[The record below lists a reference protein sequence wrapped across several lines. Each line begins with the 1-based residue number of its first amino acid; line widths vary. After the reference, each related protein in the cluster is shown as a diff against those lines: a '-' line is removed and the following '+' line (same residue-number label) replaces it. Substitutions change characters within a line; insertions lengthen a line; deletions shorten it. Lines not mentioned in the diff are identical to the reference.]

1 MSNKFSMEK
10 PTLTL
15 GGVFYPRG
23 WVVLMCSTSEA
34 GRQVVADLAAGGY
47 SAEDLIFVSA
57 AEILANVASTIGTV
71 DGGMPSV
78 GSERGIVRQH
88 EVRAKQGHVG
98 VMAYAPS
105 DEETERVMTVA
116 RRIKP
121 SYAQKYNRFVIV
133 DLE

>member
-23 WVVLMCSTSEA
+23 WVVLMCPTVEA
-34 GRQVVADLAAGGY
+34 GRQVVADLTAGGY
-47 SAEDLIFVSA
+47 STEDLIFVSA
-57 AEILANVASTIGTV
+57 AEILANVASTLGAG

-88 EVRAKQGHVG
+88 EVLAKQGHVG

-133 DLE
+133 DLD

>member
-1 MSNKFSMEK
+1 
-10 PTLTL
+10 
-15 GGVFYPRG
+15 
-23 WVVLMCSTSEA
+23 MCSTSDA
-34 GRQVVADLAAGGY
+34 GRQVVADLTAGGY

-57 AEILANVASTIGTV
+57 AEILANVANTIGAV

-88 EVRAKQGHVG
+88 KVLAKQGQVG

-116 RRIKP
+116 RRVKP
-121 SYAQKYNRFVIV
+121 CHAQKYDRFAIV
-133 DLE
+133 DLD